1 MDLSQVPE
9 LEQALLQA
17 VRGKFTGVARF
28 EVTVLCR
35 YDDDGPLTAGRNLI
49 IGLHQVGVQL
59 RPVGH
64 TGRHTLVLKSRRPTT
79 RTPAKVFR
87 ETRAGWF
94 MVQNIA
100 QHLDL
105 MVKLEKAALQ
115 AETRDRQLQQT
126 ARNSVLRLEA
136 QGLPE
141 GCGLTP
147 STKLLG
153 GLDLTVQG
161 LSEPAMRQTM
171 AFLKTLIREPNDEST
186 GLWAQLQATDDA

>member
-1 MDLSQVPE
+1 MDLTQVPE
-9 LEQALLQA
+9 LEQTILRAMGGSQH
-17 VRGKFTGVARF
+17 
-28 EVTVLCR
+28 LCR
-35 YDDDGPLTAGRNLI
+35 YDDNGYSLVQGRNLI
-49 IGLHQVGVQL
+49 LGLHRVELQL

-64 TGRHTLVLKSRRPTT
+64 NTGRHTLTVKTP

-94 MVQNIA
+94 MVRNIA
-100 QHLDL
+100 QHL
-105 MVKLEKAALQ
+105 VSVVGLEHRAIQ
-115 AETRDRQLQQT
+115 AEARERLLQQT

-147 STKLLG
+147 STKLPG

-161 LSEPAMRQTM
+161 LSEPAMKQTL
-171 AFLKTLIREPNDEST
+171 AFLGTLIRKPNDEST
-186 GLWAQLQATDDA
+186 GLWAQLHASDD